1 MTMNMKCVPAGI
13 IAILAFALISL
24 PRVTGEQRLAKV
36 PRIGILSLASAT
48 STSTF
53 EAFQRGLR
61 EFGYIEGENVA
72 IEYCLAAGK
81 VERLAELAAALVRL
95 PVDIIVTEGNAAT
108 QMVKDATSK
117 IPIVMGVVGDPIQ
130 GGIVTSLARPGGN
143 ITGMTLLAPE
153 LSAKRVELLKEALP
167 HVARVGV
174 LWNPSN
180 LNAADALR
188 QAVVAGQ
195 VLGMQLRPLA
205 VADSEGLRA
214 AFLTM
219 TEEGMEALLTIG
231 DAMFWNHR
239 AQITALALENHLPGV
254 FPERDY
260 ADEGGLIAYGPNP
273 AESFRRAAV
282 YVDKILK
289 GANPGDLPITQPA
302 TFELVMNL
310 KTAQALTVTLPPSL
324 LFRADELIR

>member
-1 MTMNMKCVPAGI
+1 MHMRCVPAGI

-24 PRVTGEQRLAKV
+24 PRVTGEQRLAKA
-36 PRIGILSLASAT
+36 PRVGILSLASAT
-48 STSTF
+48 STPML

-61 EFGYIEGENVA
+61 ELGYVEGENIA

-108 QMVKDATSK
+108 QVAKDATGK

-167 HVARVGV
+167 HVARVGI

-188 QAVVAGQ
+188 QSVVAGQ
-195 VLGMQLRPLA
+195 VLGVQLRPWA
-205 VADSEGLRA
+205 VVDPEGLRA

-219 TEEGMEALLTIG
+219 SEEGMEALLTIG

-282 YVDKILK
+282 YVDKILR

-302 TFELVMNL
+302 TFELVINL
-310 KTAQALTVTLPPSL
+310 KTAQALTVTLLPSL
-324 LFRADELIR
+324 LFRANELIR